1 MATFA
6 PPDRD
11 DPGHGT
17 RIALVLPLM
26 KRLKTRAACSGEHRR
41 RAGDGGFTLLEL
53 MLVVGITGV
62 ISAIAM
68 VQIGSTNA
76 SMKGDGAMRVVVS
89 QLNQAREMSITQ
101 RRYMRVTFDTVA
113 NTVSVTRE
121 EVTGGTTTTLST
133 IPFEGGAVFM
143 LTSGLPDSPDAFGK
157 ATSTS
162 FTSGEGTFASA
173 TGSTSVAK
181 FAPDGTLVDWNGQS
195 TNGTVFTALATSK
208 LSARAVTVLGSTG
221 RIRAYRWNG
230 QAWIA
235 V

>member
-1 MATFA
+1 ME
-6 PPDRD
+6 
-11 DPGHGT
+11 
-17 RIALVLPLM
+17 
-26 KRLKTRAACSGEHRR
+26 KRAALGGARGRH
-41 RAGDGGFTLLEL
+41 AAADGYTLLEL
-53 MLVVGITGV
+53 MFVVGITGV
-62 ISAIAM
+62 LSAIAM
-68 VQIGSTNA
+68 VQIGSTSA
-76 SMKGDGAMRVVVS
+76 AMKGDGAMRLVLS
-89 QLNQAREMSITQ
+89 QMNQAREMSITQ
-101 RRYMRVTFDTVA
+101 RRYIRVTFDTTA
-113 NTVSVTRE
+113 NQVSVTRE
-121 EVTGGTTTTLST
+121 EVGGTTTTLST

-143 LTSGLPDSPDAFGK
+143 LTSGLPDTPDAFGK
-157 ATSTS
+157 ASATS

>member
-1 MATFA
+1 ME
-6 PPDRD
+6 
-11 DPGHGT
+11 
-17 RIALVLPLM
+17 
-26 KRLKTRAACSGEHRR
+26 TRAARSGAHRR
-41 RAGDGGFTLLEL
+41 RAPDGGYSLIEL
-53 MLVVGITGV
+53 MFVVGIAGV
-62 ISAIAM
+62 LSAVAM
-68 VQIGSTNA
+68 VQVGSSNA
-76 SMKGDGAMRVVVS
+76 SLKGDGAMRVVLS
-89 QLNQAREMSITQ
+89 QMNQAREMSITQ
-101 RRYMRVTFDTVA
+101 RRYMRVTFDSTA

-143 LTSGLPDSPDAFGK
+143 LSSGLPDTPDAFGK
-157 ATSTS
+157 ASATS

-173 TGSTSVAK
+173 TGNTSVAK